1 MRTLRLAVLAALT
14 LAVAACSDDDDDPGR
29 PSRVTILFTTDE
41 HSHLFAFGNEG
52 ADWPLPTT
60 AGDGSLKGGV
70 ARRATIL
77 NAQRLA
83 ATQRGADSVVVSSG
97 DFSQGTLA
105 AVGFM
110 PQNANPADPE
120 AGNPDL
126 GIMYALGY
134 DVVAIG
140 NHEFDWGSAALAG
153 AIHPSALLGQTP
165 PLVLTNVVFDDASPA
180 DDALAALYGE
190 RGSGKPITRS
200 RITTTIRGIRVGF
213 VSSMGYDAARASAA
227 GAPVHFGLP
236 LTPTTA
242 QADFLAAAAEM
253 IQAEVDSLRAEGV
266 DVVVLLGHGGVSQNP
281 AVPGDDER
289 LAALLSG
296 VDLVLAGHTH
306 LEKGLQ
312 LLKDADGRDVPLVA
326 AAPLGLE
333 VGRVE
338 LMLHAGGRATLV
350 EDQTAFVPVDSR
362 TVPAQ
367 AGSSPIPGALTK
379 VIAGIEAAF
388 LPGTL
393 SLITGGAV
401 TDDPAVAGDLYFW
414 KLCSASFDVVGLRPP
429 GENNALNLDTDA
441 MLAFVNSDALVA
453 TLGGSTEIALQN
465 SGGARADFFAGD
477 ITMADVYRM
486 APLGAD
492 PTTGTPGYPLVRVFM
507 TTGELFGA
515 LDATLMMGGYPLS
528 PAYSQDYY
536 LSPAGLHV
544 EYDPSR
550 PPFDP
555 TAQPGTTGWVT
566 RMALV
571 GSDDTTETAVLYDL
585 DLNPAGWLVNPADLR
600 SLVSTYYVA
609 SFAQY
614 FGITLRDQTGTP
626 LASLDDAIVHWPLPG
641 GPTVKDHQALGRY
654 LKGLSDQFGALPP
667 IYDELT
673 LGHVPRRVTCE
684 SAVASGWGACP

>member
-1 MRTLRLAVLAALT
+1 MRTLRMAMLAALT

-52 ADWPLPTT
+52 ADWPLPAS

-77 NAQRLA
+77 NAERLA
-83 ATQRGADSVVVSSG
+83 ATRRGGDSVVVSSG
-97 DFSQGTLA
+97 DFSHGTLA
-105 AVGFM
+105 AVGFV
-110 PQNANPADPE
+110 PQNANPDDPE
-120 AGNPDL
+120 TGNPDL

-140 NHEFDWGSAALAG
+140 NHEFDWGPAALAG
-153 AIHPSALLGQTP
+153 AVHPSSLLGQTP
-165 PLVLTNVVFDDASPA
+165 PLVLTNVVFDGASPA

-200 RITTTIRGIRVGF
+200 HVTTTIRGIRVGF
-213 VSSMGYDAARASAA
+213 VSSMGFDAARASAA

-242 QADFLAAAAEM
+242 PADFLAAAAEM
-253 IQAEVDSLRAEGV
+253 IQAEVDALRAEGV
-266 DVVVLLGHGGVSQNP
+266 DAVVLLGHGGVSKNP

-306 LEKGLQ
+306 LEKDLQ
-312 LLKDADGRDVPLVA
+312 LLKDADGRDVPVVA

-333 VGRVE
+333 VGKVE

-367 AGSSPIPGALTK
+367 AASSPIPGALTK

-393 SLITGGAV
+393 SLITGGPV
-401 TDDPAVAGDLYFW
+401 TDDPAVAGDLYFR
-414 KLCSASFDVVGLRPP
+414 KLCATTFPVIGLRQP
-429 GENNALNLDTDA
+429 GETNALNLDTDA
-441 MLAFVNSDALVA
+441 MLALANG
-453 TLGGSTEIALQN
+453 LGLDTEIALQN
-465 SGGARADFFAGD
+465 SGGVRADFFPGD

-486 APLGAD
+486 SPLGAD
-492 PTTGTPGYPLVRVFM
+492 PTTGTPGYPLVRVFIS
-507 TTGELFGA
+507 TAELRAAFE
-515 LDATLMMGGYPLS
+515 ATLAMAYPLS
-528 PAYSQDYY
+528 PIYSPDYY
-536 LSPAGLHV
+536 ISPAGLEV
-544 EYDPSR
+544 AYDPTR
-550 PPFDP
+550 PPFNPDP
-555 TAQPGTTGWVT
+555 AKVLEPGWVT
-566 RMALV
+566 KMELV
-571 GSDDTTETAVLYDL
+571 APDGSRTVLYDESVDYSAVGL
-585 DLNPAGWLVNPADLR
+585 PPDWAVNPAELR

-614 FGITLRDQTGTP
+614 FGITLRDETGTP
-626 LASLDDAIVHWPLPG
+626 LTSLTQAILKWTGTAH
-641 GPTVKDHQALGRY
+641 TVKDHQSLGRY
-654 LKGLSDQFGALPP
+654 LNAACAATGELPASYEEPMPKRVLCEGA
-667 IYDELT
+667 
-673 LGHVPRRVTCE
+673 
-684 SAVASGWGACP
+684 ACL